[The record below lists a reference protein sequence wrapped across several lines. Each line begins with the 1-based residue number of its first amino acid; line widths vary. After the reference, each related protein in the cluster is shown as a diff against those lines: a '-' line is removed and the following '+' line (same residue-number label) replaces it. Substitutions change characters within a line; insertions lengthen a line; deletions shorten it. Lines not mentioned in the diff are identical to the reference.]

1 MRHSIA
7 RLLLAL
13 GACVS
18 LPAWADPATA
28 ACQVDAASQRAWPAP
43 FPQQATAAGSVVLDV
58 AVGKDARASYTRIR
72 TSSGQAAL
80 DAAARRAVQHWT
92 FRCPDQA
99 RPVTSLTMRY
109 APPACA
115 LDLAS
120 KIRNPPTYP
129 AAAKAAGQQGDA
141 YVALR
146 PQSPGADSEVR
157 LVASSGSA
165 SLDQAALAAARKWR
179 FACAAPASA
188 SANGWIEVP
197 VRFALETPA
206 AAPSPPRTQATGRNT
221 READAVPLPYR
232 SVAEAANALP
242 KERSLKTT
250 TLATTPA
257 GMHLYQSTPQ
267 AVEASADYAVV
278 NWIVFLPPHPLAPSV
293 VRYTTSTDFSHA
305 GSGGMPGR
313 KTRASRLCEASTAA
327 CQRLDA
333 QIEKLL
339 HLDR

>member
-1 MRHSIA
+1 MRPSIA
-7 RLLLAL
+7 SLLLAL
-13 GACVS
+13 GACIS
-18 LPAWADPATA
+18 LPAWADPAA
-28 ACQVDAASQRAWPAP
+28 AVCQVDAASQRAWPAP
-43 FPQQATAAGSVVLDV
+43 FPQQASSAGVVALDV
-58 AVGKDARASYTRIR
+58 AVGKDGRASYTRVR
-72 TSSGQAAL
+72 TSSGQAVL
-80 DAAARRAVQHWT
+80 DAAARRAAQQWT
-92 FRCPDQA
+92 FRCADQA
-99 RPVTSLTMRY
+99 RPVASLSIRY

-120 KIRNPPTYP
+120 KVRNPPTYP
-129 AAAKAAGQQGDA
+129 AAAKAARQQGDA

-146 PQSPGADSEVR
+146 PQSPGTDSEVR

-179 FACAAPASA
+179 FACATPA

-197 VRFALETPA
+197 VRFALETPGTP
-206 AAPSPPRTQATGRNT
+206 PSPPHAQASARDA
-221 READAVPLPYR
+221 READSVPLPYR

-242 KERSLKTT
+242 KEHSLKTT

-257 GMHLYQSTPQ
+257 GMHLYQSTTQ

-293 VRYTTSTDFSHA
+293 VRYTTSTDFSRS

-313 KTRASRLCEASTAA
+313 KVRASRLCEASTAA
-327 CQRLDA
+327 CRRLDA
-333 QIEKLL
+333 QIETLL
-339 HLDR
+339 DTRR

>member
-1 MRHSIA
+1 MRHSFT

-13 GACVS
+13 GACLS
-18 LPAWADPATA
+18 LPASADPATA
-28 ACQVDAASQRAWPAP
+28 VCQVDAASQRAWPAP
-43 FPQQATAAGSVVLDV
+43 FPQQATAAGVVALDV
-58 AVGKDARASYTRIR
+58 AVGKDGRASDTRVRI
-72 TSSGQAAL
+72 SSGQALL
-80 DAAARRAVQHWT
+80 DASARRAVQHWT

-99 RPVTSLTMRY
+99 RPVTSLTIRY

-115 LDLAS
+115 LDLTS
-120 KIRNPPTYP
+120 KNGNPPVYP
-129 AAAKAAGQQGDA
+129 ASAKAARQQGDA

-146 PQSPGADSEVR
+146 PQSPGPGSQVR

-179 FACAAPASA
+179 VACATPAA
-188 SANGWIEVP
+188 ANGWIEVP

-206 AAPSPPRTQATGRNT
+206 ASPSSPPAQAPARNT
-221 READAVPLPYR
+221 READAAPLPYR

-242 KERSLKTT
+242 RERSLKTT
-250 TLATTPA
+250 TLPATPP
-257 GMHLYQSTPQ
+257 GMHLYQSTKQ
-267 AVEASADYAVV
+267 AVQASPDYVVV

-293 VRYTTSTDFSHA
+293 VRYTTSTDFGGA

-313 KTRASRLCEASTAA
+313 RTRASRLCEASTAA
-327 CQRLDA
+327 CRRLDA

-339 HLDR
+339 NLDR